1 MESEQ
6 SDAMEQCGAAASQSE
21 ARVHEPRP
29 STEFGLKYQARPG
42 FKSALAIGGPIP
54 DGAAHTL
61 DGRSVTLH
69 ALLPDDQLTI
79 LNFGSST

>member
-1 MESEQ
+1 MESETTESVASQ
-6 SDAMEQCGAAASQSE
+6 SDAMEQSE
-21 ARVHEPRP
+21 ARAHEPRP

-79 LNFGSST
+79 LNFGSSS